1 MNKYSFDEIKIGM
14 KEEFSIGLSADK
26 MESFCQLTG
35 DTNPLHCDSVYASN
49 QGFED
54 CVVYGMLT
62 TSYLSTLVGIYLPGE
77 KGLIQNVDINFIRP
91 VYVDDLLAIKGE
103 VIDKNELFKVIK
115 IKVSIFNSKGE
126 KVVRGKMQVG
136 VID

>member
-1 MNKYSFDEIKIGM
+1 M
-14 KEEFSIGLSADK
+14 
-26 MESFCQLTG
+26 
-35 DTNPLHCDSVYASN
+35 HCDSGYASK

-62 TSYLSTLVGIYLPGE
+62 ASYLSTLVGIYLPGE
-77 KGLIQNVDINFIRP
+77 MGLIQNVDINFIRP
-91 VYVDDLLAIKGE
+91 VYTDDLLVIKGE